1 MNSIPSQILRVCA
14 GPDRSYLTGDI
25 LNISWDPLPCHLQ
38 NGADITGYIIQY
50 GPTSGGETQNVS
62 SSSSRLLC
70 GQESGGLYKCLMSG
84 RFFIPFQAY
93 TFQVAAINSYG
104 VGPFS
109 SPVKAML
116 NTQGMMYITCHH
128 MHTLAC
134 MYWTYHYQ

>member
-1 MNSIPSQILRVCA
+1 MNSIPSQLSRVCA
-14 GPDRSYLTGDI
+14 GPDRSDSSGDKF
-25 LNISWDPLPCHLQ
+25 NISWDPLPCHLQ

-50 GPTSGGETQNVS
+50 RLTSGGEAQNVS
-62 SSSSRLLC
+62 SAQMTC
-70 GQESGGLYKCLMSG
+70 GQESGGLYNCLMRG
-84 RFFIPFQAY
+84 HFFIPFQAY

-109 SPVKAML
+109 SPVNAML